1 MVQGR
6 CIGML
11 KAVFIEGW
19 QKSPAFHLPSKLVMA
34 SGVTP
39 IRREL
44 VEILRSTLR
53 HLEETEDLQPDDPAL
68 LEIKS
73 SILRAIAE
81 LEIMRSPS
89 AA

>member
-1 MVQGR
+1 
-6 CIGML
+6 
-11 KAVFIEGW
+11 
-19 QKSPAFHLPSKLVMA
+19 MA

-44 VEILRSTLR
+44 LELLRSTLQ
-53 HLEETEDLQPDDPAL
+53 HLEETEDLRPDDPAL